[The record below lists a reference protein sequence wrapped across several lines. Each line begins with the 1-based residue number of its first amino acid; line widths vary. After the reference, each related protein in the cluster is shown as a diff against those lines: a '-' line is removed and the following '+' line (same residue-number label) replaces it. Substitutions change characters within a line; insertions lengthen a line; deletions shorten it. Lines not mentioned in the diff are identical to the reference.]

1 LGAGLFEA
9 RRAEEL
15 AESVQVD
22 LLDHT
27 LQESY

>member
-1 LGAGLFEA
+1 LGAGYFEA

-15 AESVQVD
+15 AEAVQVD

-27 LQESY
+27 LQGSY